1 MRVSDAA
8 PRTTLARRTVDVAID
23 RSALPG
29 QGERVV
35 QRSGGLVFITTIT
48 VDAHQTMLD
57 ASERTAGIPDD
68 GYVVVR
74 RREGLDLYF
83 YAYRAGFLREMAG
96 RVGSD
101 VVAEVLN
108 LHESGA
114 SPTVQVDAAPMAT
127 AGLTVVLDGDSAVG
141 LMVESAASDRGTG
154 TVSRPI
160 PPPISAPPNA
170 APTGPGWGE
179 EVVGGA
185 PPTQSEAAAPESYP
199 LEPMAPAPSG
209 SETTVPAQKAPFAA
223 HPQLDCPAQ
232 VAVGESLELTV
243 KLSEQEAPGTI
254 GGQVSVDTDLPEFDL
269 VVSVVASGFTALRTR
284 DVLHVDR
291 SDLPANEVS
300 FTLTAEPIEGALQPA
315 TLQVDFSY
323 GGVPCG
329 RSWRAVVVT
338 AEGNSPSPHGVAALA
353 AQPELPST
361 RVLVMEA
368 ERPPDLVI
376 TISENDDGTQLDWQF
391 TTRHAGVTLPGGTV
405 RKRFQKHNAKS
416 FAMQQIR
423 LIHESI
429 GSAAVGNRVL
439 GTART
444 IADQI
449 PPEAWRVLTEVWART
464 AKEGRRPS
472 VLLVSTDAYV
482 PWELASTEAAYLDAG
497 LVDPSV
503 PPFLGA
509 QTCISRWNAPQ
520 PRGVSGVLNPPLPP
534 PESLDVSTMVLVI
547 GDYLAING
555 VRPLPKATEEGNELA
570 ALYRAVRLTAELD
583 QIDPM
588 FDGVLERDGKQI
600 DPDLVHF
607 ACHGQIDP
615 NPGFNGIVLNEGHSR
630 LDALYVAG
638 SRMQRPF
645 VFLNACQ
652 VGQTTELLD
661 DAGGLATSFLK
672 TGAHG
677 FVAPLWNVDD
687 QVAKETALAFYDA
700 ALGQRLPVAEVL
712 RQRRAMFDPAV
723 AKPEPTHLAYI
734 YYGHPNL
741 VLAHAR

>member
-1 MRVSDAA
+1 MFV
-8 PRTTLARRTVDVAID
+8 
-23 RSALPG
+23 
-29 QGERVV
+29 
-35 QRSGGLVFITTIT
+35 TTIT
-48 VDAHQTMLD
+48 VDAHQPMAD

-83 YAYRAGFLREMAG
+83 YAYRAGFLREMAD
-96 RVGSD
+96 RAGSGM
-101 VVAEVLN
+101 VADVLN

-114 SPTVQVDAAPMAT
+114 SPTAQVDAPPTAS

-141 LMVESAASDRGTG
+141 LVLESAASDRGTG
-154 TVSRPI
+154 TAIRPI
-160 PPPISAPPNA
+160 RPPTADPPRTA
-170 APTGPGWGE
+170 APGVDGDESGMLSDPPSVDGRVDADGP
-179 EVVGGA
+179 
-185 PPTQSEAAAPESYP
+185 S
-199 LEPMAPAPSG
+199 APAPAAPGPPPPVAPGPS
-209 SETTVPAQKAPFAA
+209 TPPTPTPAPPAPAMPFTA
-223 HPQLDCPAQ
+223 HPQLDCPAV

-243 KLSEQEAPGTI
+243 RLSEQEAPGTV
-254 GGQVSVDTDLPEFDL
+254 GGPITVDTHLPELDL
-269 VVSVVASGFTALRTR
+269 VVTVVASGFTALRTR

-291 SDLPANEVS
+291 SDLSANEVR
-300 FTLTAEPIEGALQPA
+300 FILTAEPIAGALQPA
-315 TLQVDFSY
+315 TLQVDFSF
-323 GGVPCG
+323 GGVLCG

-338 AEGNSPSPHGVAALA
+338 AAAST
-353 AQPELPST
+353 PST
-361 RVLVMEA
+361 DGAVPLASHAEMPSTPILVMES

-391 TTRHAGVTLPGGTV
+391 TTRHAGVNLPDGTV
-405 RKRFQKHNAKS
+405 RQRFQKHNAKS
-416 FAMQQIR
+416 FAMQQVR
-423 LIHESI
+423 LIHESV

-439 GTART
+439 GAART
-444 IADQI
+444 IADQV
-449 PPEAWRVLTEVWART
+449 PPEAWRVLTEVWTRT
-464 AKEGRRPS
+464 SVEGRRPS
-472 VLLVSTDAYV
+472 VLLVSSDAYV
-482 PWELASTEAAYLDAG
+482 PWELSSTEAAYLDQAI
-497 LVDPSV
+497 VDSSV

-520 PRGVSGVLNPPLPP
+520 ARGASGVLNPPLPP
-534 PESLDVSTMVLVI
+534 PESLDISTMVLVI
-547 GDYLAING
+547 GDYLATNG

-570 ALYRAVRLTAELD
+570 ALYRAVRLSAEVGE
-583 QIDPM
+583 IEPM
-588 FDGVLERDGKQI
+588 FNGVLERDGARI

-615 NPGFNGIVLNEGHSR
+615 NPGFNGIVLNEGNAR

-638 SRMQRPF
+638 SRMLRPF
-645 VFLNACQ
+645 VFVNACQ

-672 TGAHG
+672 TGARG

-687 QVAKETALAFYDA
+687 QIAKDTALAFYDA
-700 ALGQRLPVAEVL
+700 ALDQRLPVAEVL
-712 RQRRAMFDPAV
+712 RRRRAMFDLSA